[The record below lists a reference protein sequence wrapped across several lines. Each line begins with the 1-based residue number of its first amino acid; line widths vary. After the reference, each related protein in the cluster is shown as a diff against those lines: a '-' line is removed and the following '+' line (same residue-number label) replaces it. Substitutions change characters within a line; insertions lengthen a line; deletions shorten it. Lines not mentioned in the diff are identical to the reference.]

1 MEEEAGRKS
10 RNTHTYYTNTYIH
23 MQRERKKLNL
33 KADLSESTAGALGLQ
48 E

>member
-10 RNTHTYYTNTYIH
+10 RNTHTYHAYTYIH

-33 KADLSESTAGALGLQ
+33 KADLSKSMAGALGLQ
-48 E
+48 